1 MYRAYFKALMHKTY
15 TGTCIL
21 LYLPSTQTQEVLINH
36 IYKGLIFNQFISE
49 VQEDMGEGK
58 TLTPT

>member
-1 MYRAYFKALMHKTY
+1 MHKTY

-21 LYLPSTQTQEVLINH
+21 LNLPSTQIQEEFVLTNY
-36 IYKGLIFNQFISE
+36 IYKGLIFNQFLSE